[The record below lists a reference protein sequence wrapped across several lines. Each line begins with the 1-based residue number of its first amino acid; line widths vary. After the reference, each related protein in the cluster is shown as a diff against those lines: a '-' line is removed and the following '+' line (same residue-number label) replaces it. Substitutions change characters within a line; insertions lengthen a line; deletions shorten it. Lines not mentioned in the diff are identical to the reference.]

1 MIIELRMNLW
11 MDPGTIR
18 SLKSL
23 AVRSLVACGVIMNQ
37 SDPSAAR
44 SDSTNQ
50 MPVTRSGDHSR
61 PIRRQYPSVARVD
74 LD

>member
-23 AVRSLVACGVIMNQ
+23 AVRSLVACRVIMNQ
-37 SDPSAAR
+37 SNPSAAR
-44 SDSTNQ
+44 SDSTNKR
-50 MPVTRSGDHSR
+50 PVTRSGDHSR